1 MLYFP
6 FISYIFV
13 NFVASK
19 NKLIANITGPVRT
32 IVFSLTPNNYNL
44 LFRVIM
50 ILFLLCQP

>member
-50 ILFLLCQP
+50 IPFLPCQP